1 MWEVEI
7 GAEIYSLKWYSLHGI
22 IIIIINLFFK
32 DRLNDEDFFLR
43 LYHVLGIHVFQY
55 SGNL

>member
-7 GAEIYSLKWYSLHGI
+7 GAEIYSLKWCSLHGKITI
-22 IIIIINLFFK
+22 IIIS
-32 DRLNDEDFFLR
+32 LR